1 MASLNPSF
9 YPIATGA
16 CFSLLDLPTELIIEI
31 ATQVISVSQKQ
42 IDTDFT
48 LFGHNNRALVSLSS
62 VNRELRD
69 ICFAVGL
76 FLTVEPTLR
85 HKQLKPSLL
94 IGGPVYRQPP
104 TANVK
109 TLVVDVSQKEL
120 WPMYWQVLALF
131 PRIEEL
137 RFVQR
142 RCPPRVWSEYII
154 RSIGSFRG
162 KSLVFSEWEMSPN
175 WPKVDTMLSTIRREA
190 ITSVFIDR
198 SVLYF
203 GNRTESRRPLFPNL
217 RRVKYSGALKQWS
230 YSENDD
236 SACCLMPLMKGTTM
250 THFEICYK
258 AFPYCCFS
266 GLNPGS
272 ASFSLLF
279 AVVRNGIR
287 DAVSQVSTSLRV
299 YIDSNTLATGTYEHA
314 IRADTPNA
322 FTALR
327 LVVYKCQSLGWLDK
341 ARWPLADI
349 RCRPSR
355 DLGKYLH
362 RCPWL
367 HLSSECKFFAP
378 CDTILIHS
386 ESSFLNR
393 SLFNWRGFWDLAV
406 SNLARCPPDGPNLR
420 YILAGNDVLG
430 YKGIMVETVS
440 SSTMY
445 DEVEERTVEYW
456 SSYQELEPKVC
467 REIIS
472 ERLKGL

>member
-16 CFSLLDLPTELIIEI
+16 RFSLLDLPTELLIEI
-31 ATQVISVSQKQ
+31 ATQVISVSQKH
-42 IDTDFT
+42 DFT
-48 LFGHNNRALVSLSS
+48 LFGRNTGALVSLSC

-76 FLTVEPTLR
+76 FLTVEPTLQ

-94 IGGPVYRQPP
+94 IGGPVYCQPR

-142 RCPPRVWSEYII
+142 ICPPTDRVWSEYII
-154 RSIGSFRG
+154 SSIESFRG
-162 KSLVFSEWEMSPN
+162 KSLVFSGWEMSANCPR
-175 WPKVDTMLSTIRREA
+175 VDTMLSNIRREA

-198 SVLYF
+198 SVLFFETY
-203 GNRTESRRPLFPNL
+203 RTSRRPLFPNL
-217 RRVKYSGALKQWS
+217 RRVKYSGGKWS
-230 YSENDD
+230 RAENYD
-236 SACCLMPLMKGTTM
+236 SPRRLMPLMKGTTM

-258 AFPYCCFS
+258 DFPYCCFS
-266 GLNPGS
+266 GLNPRS
-272 ASFSLLF
+272 DSFSTMF
-279 AVVRNGIR
+279 PVVSSRIR
-287 DAVSQVSTSLRV
+287 EAVSQVSNSLRV

-314 IRADTPNA
+314 IGADTPNP

-341 ARWPLADI
+341 ARCPLADI
-349 RCRPSR
+349 RCRPKRNLSR
-355 DLGKYLH
+355 YLH
-362 RCPWL
+362 HCPWL

-386 ESSFLNR
+386 ESSFLVT
-393 SLFNWRGFWDLAV
+393 SLFDWRRCWDFAV
-406 SNLARCPPDGPNLR
+406 SNLARCPPHGPHLR
-420 YILAGNDVLG
+420 YILAGNDELG

-440 SSTMY
+440 SATMY

-467 REIIS
+467 RQLIS

>member
-1 MASLNPSF
+1 MLNPSF
-9 YPIATGA
+9 YSIATGA
-16 CFSLLDLPTELIIEI
+16 CLRLLDLPTEVLIEI
-31 ATQVISVSQKQ
+31 ATQVISVSQKH
-42 IDTDFT
+42 DFT
-48 LFGHNNRALVSLSS
+48 LFARNTGALVSLSC

-94 IGGPVYRQPP
+94 LGGPVYRQPR

-120 WPMYWQVLALF
+120 WPMYSQILALF
-131 PRIEEL
+131 PRTEEL

-142 RCPPRVWSEYII
+142 GCSLRVRSEYIR
-154 RSIGSFRG
+154 RSIESFRG
-162 KSLVFSEWEMSPN
+162 NSLVFSGWEMSTN
-175 WPKVDTMLSTIRREA
+175 CPKVDTMLSNIRREA

-198 SVLYF
+198 SILFFETY
-203 GNRTESRRPLFPNL
+203 RTVTSSCPLFPNL
-217 RRVKYSGALKQWS
+217 RRVKWSGGKWREDA
-230 YSENDD
+230 ENYD
-236 SACCLMPLMKGTTM
+236 SAMCLMPLMKGTTM
-250 THFEICYK
+250 THFEIRYK

-266 GLNPGS
+266 GLNPRS
-272 ASFSLLF
+272 ASFSTLF
-279 AVVRNGIR
+279 QVASSRIR
-287 DAVSQVSTSLRV
+287 EAVSQVSESLRV
-299 YIDSNTLATGTYEHA
+299 YVDSNTLATGTYEHA
-314 IRADTPNA
+314 IGADTPNA

-327 LVVYKCQSLGWLDK
+327 LVVYKCQGLGWLDK
-341 ARWPLADI
+341 ARCHLADI
-349 RCRPSR
+349 RCRPKRNLSR
-355 DLGKYLH
+355 YLH
-362 RCPWL
+362 HCPWL

-386 ESSFLNR
+386 EPLFVNTSF
-393 SLFNWRGFWDLAV
+393 FNWRRFWDLAV

-420 YILAGNDVLG
+420 YILAGNGELG

-440 SSTMY
+440 SAMMH